1 MKNSLIDGRG
11 GKIFQEWRVKKILG
25 LGRVPIFQG
34 CIFVWVGGG
43 GFNTPLHAK
52 VNMNI
57 SKVNNND

>member
-34 CIFVWVGGG
+34 CIFVWVGGVQYPI
-43 GFNTPLHAK
+43 TC
-52 VNMNI
+52 
-57 SKVNNND
+57 